1 MSSEALTKS
10 AVTELLRARLD
21 PALECAGL
29 ERGPLGNAQETWF
42 VHAVGAGRDER
53 RLVLRRSA
61 AAGTLEHTDRALEFE
76 LLGALAAQAFPVPR
90 VHWLETEPS
99 ALGRPYFVMDRL
111 PGAPPGRLGAA
122 EAHAVARQL
131 GAWLARLHALPAGAL
146 PEPAAPVTASGATR
160 AELRAWAE
168 RYART
173 GARVPAIGALLGWLD
188 AHVPAGDGPA
198 RVLWGDPGPH
208 NLLVEGDRVTGLLDW
223 ELSHAGDPLEDLG
236 AALWAAPTGGLDPAE
251 VIAGYEAQAGPV
263 PRDAL
268 RFFEVMACVDRS
280 IMLLAGVAAYL
291 DGGGRPSSAAL
302 GQQLLLSSLL
312 RAAALAGWGEAPA
325 ATPPPARVPDPV
337 RLRPDAAET
346 TAGVARFLR
355 DDVLPAVDD
364 GRLRREIKTAA
375 ALLDTAALRS
385 AAEEPAG
392 RDLEDAAARAERG
405 RTRERAGL
413 RALLLEDLAA
423 QRALIAPLDDL
434 LAPTRR

>member
-42 VHAVGAGRDER
+42 VRAVGADGGER
-53 RLVLRRSA
+53 SLVLRRSA
-61 AAGTLEHTDRALEFE
+61 ASGTLEHTDRALEFE
-76 LLGALAAQAFPVPR
+76 LLGALAGHGFPVPQ

-111 PGAPPGRLGAA
+111 PGAPPGRLGDAA
-122 EAHAVARQL
+122 RAVARQL
-131 GAWLARLHALPAGAL
+131 GAWLARLHALAPGAL
-146 PEPAAPVTASGATR
+146 PEPAAAGGASEATR

-168 RYART
+168 RYGRT
-173 GARVPAIGALLGWLD
+173 GAPVPAPGALLGWLE
-188 AHVPAGDGPA
+188 AHVPEGDGPA

-208 NLLVEGDRVTGLLDW
+208 NLLVDGDRVTGLLDW

-251 VIAGYEAQAGPV
+251 VIGGYEAEAGPV

-302 GQQLLLSSLL
+302 GQQLLVSSLQ
-312 RAAALAGWGEAPA
+312 RAAGLAG
-325 ATPPPARVPDPV
+325 
-337 RLRPDAAET
+337 
-346 TAGVARFLR
+346 
-355 DDVLPAVDD
+355 
-364 GRLRREIKTAA
+364 
-375 ALLDTAALRS
+375 
-385 AAEEPAG
+385 
-392 RDLEDAAARAERG
+392 
-405 RTRERAGL
+405 
-413 RALLLEDLAA
+413 
-423 QRALIAPLDDL
+423 
-434 LAPTRR
+434 